1 MYLFN
6 PPHKY
11 VLLFFTNK
19 ETGFIAAES
28 LDEGHKASTQ
38 YTPRIEPY
46 FILPQSP
53 LALSVNSESHTETKA
68 I

>member
-11 VLLFFTNK
+11 GLLFFTNK
-19 ETGFIAAES
+19 ETGFTAAES
-28 LDEGHKASTQ
+28 LDQGHKPGTQ
-38 YTPRIEPY
+38 ETPRIEPH